1 VNGYPIEHAWQCCN
15 PDATFPKVLT
25 KAVPPSPLAYSLSSV
40 GAVLRTVASI
50 DDARR
55 AAHSRV
61 IGKRV
66 NGFSLRRTT
75 RAYREE
81 GVGF

>member
-1 VNGYPIEHAWQCCN
+1 MNPDPVEHAWKCCN
-15 PDATFPKVLT
+15 PDTTFPKVLA
-25 KAVPPSPLAYSLSSV
+25 KAVAASPLAYSLSSV
-40 GAVLRTVASI
+40 GPVLRTVATI

-61 IGKRV
+61 IGKRA